1 MNLHVMII
9 LGFCDHS
16 NLLVEAILY
25 IGVYDSI
32 INIAYLVQGIHF

>member
-9 LGFCDHS
+9 VGFCDHF
-16 NLLVEAILY
+16 NLLVEAILH

-32 INIAYLVQGIHF
+32 INTACLVQGIHF